1 MGRNYKNYYKE
12 ENKENV
18 VDTPIVPEENKED
31 VVDTPIVPEENEVVT
46 NEDEVVTNEESSI
59 TSDTPVMPEENKDE
73 TISEEVVAKGIVSN
87 CSRLNVREEGS
98 MKSTVLKVID
108 AGTEV
113 DILEIPSK
121 GQFYKIK
128 IEDIIG
134 FCVKDFI
141 ELK

>member
-18 VDTPIVPEENKED
+18 VDTPVVPEENKED
-31 VVDTPIVPEENEVVT
+31 VVDTPVVPEEN
-46 NEDEVVTNEESSI
+46 EVVTNEESSI
-59 TSDTPVMPEENKDE
+59 TSDTPVIPEENKDE

-87 CSRLNVREEGS
+87 CSRLNVREEES
-98 MKSTVLKVID
+98 MKSAVLKVID
-108 AGTEV
+108 SGTEV
-113 DILEIPSK
+113 DVLEIPSK
-121 GQFYKIK
+121 GQFYKVK
-128 IEDIIG
+128 IDDIIG

>member
-18 VDTPIVPEENKED
+18 VDTPIVPEENK
-31 VVDTPIVPEENEVVT
+31 
-46 NEDEVVTNEESSI
+46 DEVVTNEESST
-59 TSDTPVMPEENKDE
+59 TSDTPVIPEENKDE
-73 TISEEVVAKGIVSN
+73 TVSEEVVAKGVVSN
-87 CSRLNVREEGS
+87 CSRLNVREKGS

-134 FCVKDFI
+134 YCVKDFI
-141 ELK
+141 EVK

>member
-18 VDTPIVPEENKED
+18 VDTPVVPEENK
-31 VVDTPIVPEENEVVT
+31 
-46 NEDEVVTNEESSI
+46 DEVVTNEETSI
-59 TSDTPVMPEENKDE
+59 TSDAPVMSEENEDE

-87 CSRLNVREEGS
+87 CSRLNVREKGS

-108 AGTEV
+108 SGTEV

-121 GQFYKIK
+121 GQFYKVK
-128 IEDIIG
+128 IDDIIG

>member
-1 MGRNYKNYYKE
+1 MGRNYKNYYK
-12 ENKENV
+12 
-18 VDTPIVPEENKED
+18 EENKED
-31 VVDTPIVPEENEVVT
+31 VVDTPIVPEENKDEVKTDSTPVAPEES
-46 NEDEVVTNEESSI
+46 EDEVKTDSA
-59 TSDTPVMPEENKDE
+59 PVIPEENEKE
-73 TISEEVVAKGIVSN
+73 IAKGIVSN

-108 AGTEV
+108 SGTEV

-121 GQFYKIK
+121 GQFYKVK
-128 IEDIIG
+128 IDDIIG

>member
-12 ENKENV
+12 ENKEEV
-18 VDTPIVPEENKED
+18 VDVPVIPEE
-31 VVDTPIVPEENEVVT
+31 
-46 NEDEVVTNEESSI
+46 NEDEVVTNEESST
-59 TSDTPVMPEENKDE
+59 TSDTPVVPEENKDE
-73 TISEEVVAKGIVSN
+73 TASEEVVAKGIVSN
-87 CSRLNVREEGS
+87 CSRLNVREKGS

-108 AGTEV
+108 SGTEV

>member
-12 ENKENV
+12 ENK
-18 VDTPIVPEENKED
+18 
-31 VVDTPIVPEENEVVT
+31 
-46 NEDEVVTNEESSI
+46 DEVVDI
-59 TSDTPVMPEENKDE
+59 PVIPEENKDE
-73 TISEEVVAKGIVSN
+73 AVTNEDSNVTSDTPVIPEENKDEAISEEVVAKGVVSN
-87 CSRLNVREEGS
+87 CSRLNVREKGS

-121 GQFYKIK
+121 GQFYKVK

-134 FCVKDFI
+134 YCVKDFI
-141 ELK
+141 EVK

>member
-12 ENKENV
+12 ENKEEV
-18 VDTPIVPEENKED
+18 VDIPVIPEENKDEA
-31 VVDTPIVPEENEVVT
+31 VI
-46 NEDEVVTNEESSI
+46 NEDSNV
-59 TSDTPVMPEENKDE
+59 TSDTPVIPEENKDE
-73 TISEEVVAKGIVSN
+73 TVSEEVVAKGVVSN
-87 CSRLNVREEGS
+87 CSRLNVREKGS

-134 FCVKDFI
+134 YCVKDFI
-141 ELK
+141 EVK

>member
-12 ENKENV
+12 ENKDKV
-18 VDTPIVPEENKED
+18 VDTPIVPEENK
-31 VVDTPIVPEENEVVT
+31 
-46 NEDEVVTNEESSI
+46 DEVVTNEESNI
-59 TSDTPVMPEENKDE
+59 TSDTPIIPEENKDE
-73 TISEEVVAKGIVSN
+73 TISAEVVVKGIVSN
-87 CSRLNVREEGS
+87 CSRLNVREKGS

-113 DILEIPSK
+113 DILEIPSN

-128 IEDIIG
+128 IEDVIG
-134 FCVKDFI
+134 YCVKDFI

>member
-31 VVDTPIVPEENEVVT
+31 VV
-46 NEDEVVTNEESSI
+46 TNEESNI
-59 TSDTPVMPEENKDE
+59 NSDAPVMPEENKDE

-87 CSRLNVREEGS
+87 CSRLNVRKEGS

-108 AGTEV
+108 SGAEV

-121 GQFYKIK
+121 GQFYKVK
-128 IEDIIG
+128 IDDIIG

>member
-18 VDTPIVPEENKED
+18 VDIPVIPEENK
-31 VVDTPIVPEENEVVT
+31 
-46 NEDEVVTNEESSI
+46 DEIVTNEESSI
-59 TSDTPVMPEENKDE
+59 TSDTPVIPEDKDE
-73 TISEEVVAKGIVSN
+73 AIFEEVVAKGVVSN
-87 CSRLNVREEGS
+87 CSRLNVREKGS
-98 MKSTVLKVID
+98 MKSNVLKVID

-134 FCVKDFI
+134 YCVKDFI
-141 ELK
+141 EVK

>member
-31 VVDTPIVPEENEVVT
+31 VVA
-46 NEDEVVTNEESSI
+46 NEESNI
-59 TSDTPVMPEENKDE
+59 TSDTPIVPEENKDE
-73 TISEEVVAKGIVSN
+73 TISEEVVVKGVVSN
-87 CSRLNVREEGS
+87 CSRLNVREEES

-113 DILEIPSK
+113 DILEFPSK
-121 GQFYKIK
+121 SRFYKIK

-134 FCVKDFI
+134 YCVKDFI

>member
-12 ENKENV
+12 ENKEEV
-18 VDTPIVPEENKED
+18 VDVPVIPEENKEG
-31 VVDTPIVPEENEVVT
+31 TE
-46 NEDEVVTNEESSI
+46 TNEESST
-59 TSDTPVMPEENKDE
+59 TSDTPVIPEENKDE
-73 TISEEVVAKGIVSN
+73 TASEEVVAKGIVSN
-87 CSRLNVREEGS
+87 CSRLNVREKGS

-108 AGTEV
+108 SGTEV

-134 FCVKDFI
+134 YCVKDFI
-141 ELK
+141 EVK

>member
-18 VDTPIVPEENKED
+18 VDAPVVPEENKDEVKTD
-31 VVDTPIVPEENEVVT
+31 NTPIV
-46 NEDEVVTNEESSI
+46 
-59 TSDTPVMPEENKDE
+59 PEENKDE

-87 CSRLNVREEGS
+87 CSRLNVREEAS
-98 MKSTVLKVID
+98 TKSSVLKVID
-108 AGTEV
+108 SGTEV
-113 DILEIPSK
+113 EVLGTSVK
-121 GQFYKIK
+121 NQFYKVK
-128 IEDIIG
+128 IDDIIG